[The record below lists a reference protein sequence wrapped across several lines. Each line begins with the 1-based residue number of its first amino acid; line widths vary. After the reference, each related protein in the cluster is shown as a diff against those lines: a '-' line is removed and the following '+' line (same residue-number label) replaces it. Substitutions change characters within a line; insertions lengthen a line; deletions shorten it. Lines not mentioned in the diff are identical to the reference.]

1 MSSTKKPEQPVK
13 STDPDRLLSSA
24 LGEAQIVVRSYDTK
38 SQIVSVGY
46 LFALGVIGRFDVG
59 LQSQSETNS
68 ITVLAF
74 WFIVVL
80 PIVIFG
86 YVMHPTRGS
95 APDLEQGYDERPR
108 RILFVEPGTFKSVSD
123 LKATALHADLTEE
136 LCYELLKIS
145 RLGELKRK
153 RFIFGLI
160 ATAFS
165 FLVIFADQLLS
176 FQ

>member
-1 MSSTKKPEQPVK
+1 MCPANEPDKTVK
-13 STDPDRLLSSA
+13 SGDPDRLLCIA

-59 LQSQSETNS
+59 LQSSSETNTV
-68 ITVLAF
+68 TVLAF
-74 WFIVVL
+74 WFVVVL
-80 PIVIFG
+80 PIVVFG

-108 RILFVEPGTFKSVSD
+108 RILFVEPDTFKSVQD
-123 LKATALHADLTEE
+123 LKATVSRADLTEE

-153 RFIFGLI
+153 RFVFGLY
-160 ATAFS
+160 AAAFS
-165 FLVIFADQLLS
+165 FMVIFMSQLLR
-176 FQ
+176 FY